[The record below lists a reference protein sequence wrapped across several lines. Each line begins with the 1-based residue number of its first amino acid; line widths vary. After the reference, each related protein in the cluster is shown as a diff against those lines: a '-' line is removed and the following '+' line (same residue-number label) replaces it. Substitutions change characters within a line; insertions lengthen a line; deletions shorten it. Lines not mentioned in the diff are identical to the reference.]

1 MFSVIIKSFLA
12 LFISTAIVRAGG
24 IVRTSTSS
32 VRAALWHSYP
42 PSGLL
47 DSLHSM
53 KVREELYQSELSEF
67 AARQLVIE
75 PVLALP
81 KMDPT
86 ATGILASM
94 SSIESLYRSLLLSD
108 RNGQTSST
116 PCPTTTSSYLI
127 PEFTIAPTIRP
138 PLPALTSE
146 MINYATPQTSN
157 APQPHVLISIV
168 WVIVISFIIG
178 MTLYSALNGLGTF
191 ILVFLVLN
199 VICAVVAGAH
209 AHPHPE
215 PRRRP
220 IGGLHPG
227 PLGKIPCGPVRGR
240 IGTKHGH
247 GFVHGVDRKVGG
259 LRQENGELMCDDW
272 SNAKSLFG
280 RGVVIRTPPAAP
292 AGDEMVETTT
302 IYTTMETTVWVTVED
317 TATSNEPREPT
328 STTADSAPAL
338 PTVAEPTRSQ
348 IPLSDLVMVER
359 ESSAVPQ
366 AVNIRHPTSS
376 LFLLYLLGVFLCL
389 HSGGTSGALSYVVIG
404 LALIATIGGAE
415 AVTMLDPTGLHN
427 SVGWRVAGLRP
438 ADAAN
443 VRDSQEVRVWNGTH
457 TIMRSAEGAKL
468 REICGEVYCHNW
480 LSTEHETQTLTT
492 PKPTPIYAELFKR
505 LSTEYVTVTPTTGI
519 IGIFGPQI
527 IPITVDST
535 AYENIVISTVEVE
548 RVRTTRT
555 KVITIDGSEPTAPG
569 LMAMS
574 KTNGMGGFRMT
585 TLTAIP
591 SDEVRFTMS
600 SSPASA
606 VNAEEKVEA
615 KTVFVTTTRPPPPP
629 SMIFI
634 TTTVTASPGV
644 SLSFSPDN
652 TSSAP
657 TNELPGETPSPAR
670 LPATSSASHLDPSQ
684 LYLSFVETNLY
695 CYLVLFIGLQIA
707 WTTSHPFIFLGS
719 MGVIIFRGAVAK

>member
-12 LFISTAIVRAGG
+12 LFISTAIARADG

-32 VRAALWHSYP
+32 AITVLGPSYP

-47 DSLHSM
+47 DSIHSM
-53 KVREELYQSELSEF
+53 KVREELYQSELSKL
-67 AARQLVIE
+67 AARQFVVE
-75 PVLALP
+75 PVFGLP
-81 KMDPT
+81 EMDPT

-94 SSIESLYRSLLLSD
+94 SSIEGLYRSLLLSD
-108 RNGQTSST
+108 RNDQTSSI
-116 PCPTTTSSYLI
+116 PCPKATSSYLI
-127 PEFTIAPTIRP
+127 PEFTIAPTTRP
-138 PLPALTSE
+138 PLPAPTPE
-146 MINYATPQTSN
+146 MINYGTPQTSN

-199 VICAVVAGAH
+199 VICAVVVGAH

-247 GFVHGVDRKVGG
+247 GFVHGVDRKVAG
-259 LRQENGELMCDDW
+259 LRQGNGELMCDDW

-280 RGVVIRTPPAAP
+280 RSVVIRTPPAAP

-317 TATSNEPREPT
+317 TATSTDPREPT
-328 STTADSAPAL
+328 STTADPAPAL
-338 PTVAEPTRSQ
+338 PTVTEPTPSK
-348 IPLSDLVMVER
+348 ISLSDLVMVER

-366 AVNIRHPTSS
+366 AVNIRNPTSS
-376 LFLLYLLGVFLCL
+376 LFPFYLLGVFLCL
-389 HSGGTSGALSYVVIG
+389 HSGGTPGALSYVVIN
-404 LALIATIGGAE
+404 LAFIAIIGGAE
-415 AVTMLDPTGLHN
+415 AVTILDPTDLHY

-438 ADAAN
+438 AGAAR
-443 VRDSQEVRVWNGTH
+443 VRDSQEVKIWNGTH
-457 TIMRSAEGAKL
+457 TIMRSVEGAKL
-468 REICGEVYCHNW
+468 RAICGDVYCHNW

-492 PKPTPIYAELFKR
+492 PKPTPTYAELFKR
-505 LSTEYVTVTPTTGI
+505 LSTEYVTITPTTGI

-527 IPITVDST
+527 IPITVEST
-535 AYENIVISTVEVE
+535 AYENIVISTVDVE
-548 RVRTTRT
+548 RVRITRT

-574 KTNGMGGFRMT
+574 KTNSMGGFRMT
-585 TLTAIP
+585 TLTAMP

-606 VNAEEKVEA
+606 VNAEKKVEA
-615 KTVFVTTTRPPPPP
+615 ETVFVTTTSPPPLP

-634 TTTVTASPGV
+634 TTTVNASPGV
-644 SLSFSPDN
+644 SSSFLPDN

-657 TNELPGETPSPAR
+657 TNELPGETPSAAR

-684 LYLSFVETNLY
+684 LYLSFVQTNLY
-695 CYLVLFIGLQIA
+695 CYLFLFLGLQIA
-707 WTTSHPFIFLGS
+707 LTTSHPFIFCGS
-719 MGVIIFRGAVAK
+719 MGLLMFGGAAAK